1 MRKSQVRVED
11 AGLEQQRLTPPR
23 GSEGR
28 GGEEKG
34 SRSFHKEGYL
44 MRAVTFDGRMQP
56 GCKIPQ
62 GRSEVST
69 VRNLSLLPFICWQC
83 PPSTGRNQKP
93 EGKKAHLCSQTNQL
107 PAARAWYRLE
117 LEGQMEAIPEQ
128 CPNHNNKYMQY
139 KQFNKL
145 IYECQKYGKDR
156 KTLWN

>member
-56 GCKIPQ
+56 GCEIPQ

-69 VRNLSLLPFICWQC
+69 VRNLSLLPFFHLLTMSPINWTQ
-83 PPSTGRNQKP
+83 P
-93 EGKKAHLCSQTNQL
+93 E
-107 PAARAWYRLE
+107 ARRQE
-117 LEGQMEAIPEQ
+117 SP
-128 CPNHNNKYMQY
+128 
-139 KQFNKL
+139 FV
-145 IYECQKYGKDR
+145 
-156 KTLWN
+156 